1 MQPISKVA
9 TPVSLI
15 DRDLLNTEASFIL
28 PVQVLAVNRLP
39 ELVKRQV
46 HLADTDLP
54 LVYAH
59 ELQALSWCCR

>member
-15 DRDLLNTEASFIL
+15 DRDLLDTEASFIL

-59 ELQALSWCCR
+59 ELQALNWC